1 MLNGIQNIQQLPTY
15 RPMSHSPVSLTLTC
29 CRVINRDHSIKH
41 GTKRPWNDML
51 LSRHF
56 PEGTAKNRETSQGS
70 RCAVRDP
77 NQALA
82 AYKTKG
88 TA

>member
-1 MLNGIQNIQQLPTY
+1 MEWY
-15 RPMSHSPVSLTLTC
+15 
-29 CRVINRDHSIKH
+29 K
-41 GTKRPWNDML
+41 L

-56 PEGTAKNRETSQGS
+56 PEGTAENRETSQGS